1 MRSRTRSLSWQ
12 GQVFYFQYVR
22 DSFEERGAP
31 LWAVSR
37 RGEFIGTMPCPTE
50 VTTKDF
56 EVRGLHWLSELLGPP
71 QRR

>member
-1 MRSRTRSLSWQ
+1 MRSRTHSLNWH

-22 DSFEERGAP
+22 ESFEEQGAP

-37 RGEFIGTMPCPTE
+37 RGEFIGTMPCSTE

-56 EVRGLHWLSELLGPP
+56 ELRGLHWLSDLLDP
-71 QRR
+71 QQPR